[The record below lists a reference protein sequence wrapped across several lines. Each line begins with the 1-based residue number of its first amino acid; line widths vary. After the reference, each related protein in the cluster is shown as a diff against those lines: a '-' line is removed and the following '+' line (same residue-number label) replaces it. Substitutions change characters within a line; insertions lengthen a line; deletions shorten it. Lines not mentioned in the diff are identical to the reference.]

1 MLYYYLF
8 LAITMIFAAIYDK
21 NPQKK
26 MSLYTV
32 LVIMTL
38 FAGLRSAEVGTDAAG
53 YARRFMSESR
63 ELTGDFWEQ
72 IKSEP
77 GFYYL
82 NNFLG
87 MLSKNYWVLFTGI
100 ALLTYSCVLKAVK
113 SETDK
118 ILIPIFIFIT
128 LGFYTFVF
136 NAARQGIAV
145 AIYMLSY
152 RYLFDDIKK
161 GFPRYCFFVLLAA
174 LFHKTVIIALPLYFL
189 FRQRFSIKIC
199 IIIVLLGVLIA
210 MSLPAF
216 FIYAGSIESRYMF
229 YSTQASG
236 GELLTVFYVLMS
248 VFFIMWRSNV
258 DKRYK
263 RKYDVF
269 LNMML
274 FGTLIYVVVQLTGV
288 YVELTRF
295 AAYFQVSAI
304 FLWGFIYLSRKKPS
318 ISFSLVIVIGHLL
331 FYFIFCT
338 RMASLVPY
346 KFNPEIAFL

>member
-1 MLYYYLF
+1 
-8 LAITMIFAAIYDK
+8 MIFANIYDK
-21 NPQKK
+21 NQKNK
-26 MSLYTV
+26 ASLFAV
-32 LVIMTL
+32 LLVMTL

-53 YARRFMSESR
+53 YARRFLSDSW
-63 ELTGDFWEQ
+63 ELTGDIWEQ

-77 GFYYL
+77 GFFFL
-82 NNFLG
+82 NKFLA
-87 MLSKNYWVLFTGI
+87 LFSNKYWVLFTGI
-100 ALLTYSCVLKAVK
+100 ALLTYSCVLKSVK
-113 SETDK
+113 SETNK
-118 ILIPIFIFIT
+118 ILIPIFVFIT

-136 NAARQGIAV
+136 NAARQGLAV
-145 AIYMLSY
+145 AVYMLSY
-152 RYLFDDIKK
+152 QYLFDDFKK
-161 GFPRYCFFVLLAA
+161 GFPRYCFFVFLAA
-174 LFHKTVIIALPLYFL
+174 MFHKTVIIALPLYFL
-189 FRQRFSIKIC
+189 FRQRFCIKVC
-199 IIIVLLGVLIA
+199 LIIVLLGYLIG

-216 FIYAGSIESRYMF
+216 FAYAGTLESRYLI

-236 GELLTVFYVLMS
+236 GELLTVFYVIMS
-248 VFFIMWRSNV
+248 VFFIIWRSKV
-258 DKRYK
+258 DQSYK

-274 FGTLIYVVVQLTGV
+274 FGTLIYVIVQLSGV

-304 FLWGFIYLSRKKPS
+304 FLWSFIYLSRKKPS
-318 ISFSLVIVIGHLL
+318 PAFSLVIVVGHLL

>member
-8 LAITMIFAAIYDK
+8 LVITIIFATIYDK
-21 NPQKK
+21 NPKSK
-26 MSLYTV
+26 ISLFFV
-32 LVIMTL
+32 LMVMTL

-53 YARRFMSESR
+53 YARKFMSDSR
-63 ELTGDFWEQ
+63 ELTGDLWEQ

-82 NNFLG
+82 NKFLA
-87 MLSKNYWVLFTGI
+87 LISKNYWVLFTGI

-113 SETDK
+113 SETSK
-118 ILIPIFIFIT
+118 ILIPIFVFIT

-136 NAARQGIAV
+136 NAARQGLAV
-145 AIYMLSY
+145 AVYMLSY
-152 RYLFDDIKK
+152 QYLFDDFKK
-161 GFPRYCFFVLLAA
+161 GFPRYCLFVLLAA
-174 LFHKTVIIALPLYFL
+174 MFHKTVIIALPLYFL
-189 FRQRFSIKIC
+189 FRQRFSIKMC
-199 IIIVLLGVLIA
+199 LIIVLLGFLIA
-210 MSLPAF
+210 MFLPAF
-216 FIYAGSIESRYMF
+216 FAYAGSLESRYLI

-248 VFFIMWRSNV
+248 VFFILWRSNI
-258 DKRYK
+258 DQTYKKR
-263 RKYDVF
+263 YDVF

-274 FGTLIYVVVQLTGV
+274 FGTLIYVIVQLSGV

-318 ISFSLVIVIGHLL
+318 PAFSLIIVVGHLL

-346 KFNPEIAFL
+346 KINPEIVLL